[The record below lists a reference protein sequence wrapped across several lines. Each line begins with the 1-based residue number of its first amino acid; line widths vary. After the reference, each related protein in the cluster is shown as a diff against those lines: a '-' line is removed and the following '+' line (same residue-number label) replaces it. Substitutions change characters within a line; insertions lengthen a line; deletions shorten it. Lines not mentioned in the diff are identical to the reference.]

1 MKLLITAATLGV
13 AIAGLILYYDRKS
26 KVTGKIINAAGDAY
40 RTMNEGI
47 ASVER
52 PPHHSMG

>member
-1 MKLLITAATLGV
+1 MKLLITAAALG
-13 AIAGLILYYDRKS
+13 AALAGLILYYDRNN

-47 ASVER
+47 ASVEG
-52 PPHHSMG
+52 PGHQG